1 MLFAD
6 SVLFHPRLFLV
17 RFEDALVLHGP
28 ILVRQVNH
36 TPGVFL
42 IPQDLPVGLAVDTL
56 ILVWAA
62 TDGNEWENRLCLIPS
77 LVIIV
82 VGTKARIPG

>member
-1 MLFAD
+1 
-6 SVLFHPRLFLV
+6 
-17 RFEDALVLHGP
+17 
-28 ILVRQVNH
+28 VRQVNH